1 LRDEYPKVKAA
12 GAEVVAV
19 GTGSAS
25 YARAFAEDDRIP
37 FPVLVDDDA
46 TAARA
51 ATVERVG
58 LLGLFHP
65 DSFAETRRAWQ
76 AGYRIGRPGKR
87 TNQLGASFVVG
98 PGNALQYEYRD
109 RHTADHAPIADLLAA
124 LAV

>member
-1 LRDEYPKVKAA
+1 LRDEYPKLRAA

-19 GTGSAS
+19 GTGNARH
-25 YARAFAEDDRIP
+25 ARAFALDDGIP

-46 TAARA
+46 LAARA
-51 ATVERVG
+51 AAVERVG

-76 AGYRIGRPGKR
+76 AGYRVGRPGKR
-87 TNQLGASFVVG
+87 TNQLGASFVIG
-98 PGNALQYEYRD
+98 PGNALRYEYRD

-124 LAV
+124 LLV